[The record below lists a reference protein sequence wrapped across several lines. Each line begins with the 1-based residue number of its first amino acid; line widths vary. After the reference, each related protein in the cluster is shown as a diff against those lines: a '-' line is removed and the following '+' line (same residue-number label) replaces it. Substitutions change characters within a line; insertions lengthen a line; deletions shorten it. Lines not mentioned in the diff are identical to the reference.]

1 MKHSSLRCA
10 IYMML
15 YYSVHV
21 FYQGFLSKYYQ
32 QQGISGTALMLLLV
46 SAPLVAVFALPAW
59 GTISDRSRSRRRIL
73 QLALLIALFVMPCL
87 YLSNSPYVLLPLV
100 CIFAGCYI
108 AVQPMGDSLIL
119 EELQRTGKPFGP
131 VRLAGCLT
139 FACVNLIGGILI
151 RDDYRFIPLIVTIG
165 IFLVLLGTHL
175 LPQLPGHQ
183 QHGEKLSFAKVLKLP
198 HIVPVLL
205 LMMVMQ
211 MCLGYFYGYFSIYFT
226 ALPGGSSGLL
236 GLAYFLSATSETPF
250 LLWGHKLFKRWGAG
264 RLMLISAASLALR
277 FLLLGVAEHAYLAL
291 ASQLLHGLGFIVFT
305 VSTSQYVSRVAP
317 NELKTSAQMLLSVAG
332 FGLSRVPGLLFGGM
346 LGQHFGGE
354 SGVFLL
360 MSIICFAALIAF
372 IPIFL
377 KLPPLNGETK

>member
-1 MKHSSLRCA
+1 MKNASLRCA
-10 IYMML
+10 VYMML

-32 QQGISGTALMLLLV
+32 QQGIGGTALMLLLV
-46 SAPLVAVFALPAW
+46 SAPLVAVFALPVW
-59 GTISDRSRSRRRIL
+59 GTLSDRSRKRRRVL
-73 QLALLIALFVMPCL
+73 QLALSIALIIMPCL
-87 YLSNSPYVLLPLV
+87 YLSASPYVLLPLV
-100 CIFAGCYI
+100 CVFAGCYI

-119 EELQRTGKPFGP
+119 EELQRSGKPFGP

-151 RDDYRFIPLIVTIG
+151 RDDYRLIPLIVTIG
-165 IFLVLLGTHL
+165 IALVLLGTKL
-175 LPQLPGHQ
+175 LPDLPGHQ
-183 QHGEKLSFAKVLKLP
+183 QSGKKLAFSKVLKLP

-211 MCLGYFYGYFSIYFT
+211 MCLGYFYSYFSIYFT

-236 GLAYFLSATSETPF
+236 GLAYFLSASSETPF

-264 RLMLISAASLALR
+264 RLMLISATSLALR

-291 ASQLLHGLGFIVFT
+291 ASQVLHGLGFIVFT

-317 NELKTSAQMLLSVAG
+317 DELKTSAQMLLSVAG
-332 FGLSRVPGLLFGGM
+332 FGLSRVPGILFGG
-346 LGQHFGGE
+346 LIGQYFGGE
-354 SGVFLL
+354 KGVFLIL
-360 MSIICFAALIAF
+360 SVICFAALIAF
-372 IPIFL
+372 IPVFF

>member
-1 MKHSSLRCA
+1 MKNASLRCA
-10 IYMML
+10 VYMML

-46 SAPLVAVFALPAW
+46 SAPLVAVFALPLW
-59 GTISDRSRSRRRIL
+59 GTFSDRSRKRRRVL
-73 QLALLIALFVMPCL
+73 QLALSIALIIMPCL
-87 YLSNSPYVLLPLV
+87 YLSASPYVLLPLV
-100 CIFAGCYI
+100 CVFAGCYI

-119 EELQRTGKPFGP
+119 EELQRSGKPFGP

-151 RDDYRFIPLIVTIG
+151 RDDYRLIPLIVTIG
-165 IFLVLLGTHL
+165 IALVLLGTKL
-175 LPQLPGHQ
+175 LPDLPGHQ
-183 QHGEKLSFAKVLKLP
+183 QSGKKLAFSKVLKLP

-211 MCLGYFYGYFSIYFT
+211 MCLGYFYSYFSIYFT

-236 GLAYFLSATSETPF
+236 GLAYFLSASSETPF

-264 RLMLISAASLALR
+264 RLMLISATSLALR

-291 ASQLLHGLGFIVFT
+291 ASQVLHGLGFIVFT

-317 NELKTSAQMLLSVAG
+317 DELKTSAQMLLSVAG
-332 FGLSRVPGLLFGGM
+332 FGLSRVPGILFGG
-346 LGQHFGGE
+346 LIGQYFGGE
-354 SGVFLL
+354 KGVFLIL
-360 MSIICFAALIAF
+360 SVICFAALIAF
-372 IPIFL
+372 IPVFF

>member
-1 MKHSSLRCA
+1 MHQSSLRCA
-10 IYMML
+10 VYMML

-46 SAPLVAVFALPAW
+46 SAPLVAVFALPLW
-59 GTISDRSRSRRRIL
+59 GTFSDRSRKRRNVLR
-73 QLALLIALFVMPCL
+73 LALLISLCTMPCL
-87 YLSNSPYVLLPLV
+87 YLSASPYVLLPLV
-100 CIFAGCYI
+100 CVFGGCYI

-151 RDDYRFIPLIVTIG
+151 KNDYQGIPLIVSIG
-165 IFLVLLGTHL
+165 ILMVILGTFL
-175 LPQLPGHQ
+175 LPDFPGHQ
-183 QHGEKLSFAKVLKLP
+183 RKGEKLSFAKVLSLP
-198 HIVPVLL
+198 HIIPLLL

-211 MCLGYFYGYFSIYFT
+211 MCLGYFYSYFSIYFT
-226 ALPGGSSGLL
+226 SLRGSSSGLL
-236 GLAYFLSATSETPF
+236 GLAYFISATSETPF

-264 RLMLISAASLALR
+264 RMMLISAASFVLR
-277 FLLLGVAEHAYLAL
+277 YLLLGIADHAYIAL
-291 ASQLLHGLGFIVFT
+291 LSQLLHGLGFIVFT
-305 VSTSQYVSRVAP
+305 VCLSQYVSLTAP
-317 NELKTSAQMLLSVAG
+317 KELKTSAQMLLSVTG
-332 FGLSRVPGLLFGGM
+332 FGLSRVPGILFGGL
-346 LGQHFGGE
+346 LGEYLGGH

-360 MSIICFAALIAF
+360 MSGICLAALLIF
-372 IPIFL
+372 IPIFM